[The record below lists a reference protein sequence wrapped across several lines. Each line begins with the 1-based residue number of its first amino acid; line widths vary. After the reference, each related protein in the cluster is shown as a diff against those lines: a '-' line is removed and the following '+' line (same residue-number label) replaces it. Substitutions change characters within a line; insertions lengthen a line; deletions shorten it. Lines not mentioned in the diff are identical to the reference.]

1 MKDARKRPEMSPC
14 RLPSPLLQGGLLF
27 FEMDELNDL
36 TLLYLNVKA
45 KIPGLTIIENII
57 YLLSICYVLST
68 FHTFR
73 HLN

>member
-1 MKDARKRPEMSPC
+1 MSPC

-36 TLLYLNVKA
+36 TLIYLNVKA

-57 YLLSICYVLST
+57 YLLSICAKHFSHISSLKLINSSAT
-68 FHTFR
+68 TR
-73 HLN
+73 